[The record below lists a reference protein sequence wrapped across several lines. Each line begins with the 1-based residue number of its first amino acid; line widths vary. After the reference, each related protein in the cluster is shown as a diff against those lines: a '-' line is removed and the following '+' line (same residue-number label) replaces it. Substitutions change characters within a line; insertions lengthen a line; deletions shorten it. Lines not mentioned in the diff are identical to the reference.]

1 VDAVVSTLASERGRV
16 VGGHGGRR
24 ALALAAGVGFGVLV
38 LLLAAYVAVAFVPR
52 PSGGWRTFLNGWPLA
67 GFEIVASGLCFAR
80 AIVDRRDRL
89 VALILGSGLLAWS
102 LGDVVW
108 TLETRGGSLP
118 PTPSWADILYLAFY
132 PLAFTGLVALMRG
145 EIEDQP
151 LSRWL
156 DGVVAGLGA
165 TAVTVAFGF
174 DTILGRLGGPPAKLA
189 TSLAYPIADLGLLA
203 LSIGGLA
210 IVGYRNRRCMFLV
223 AACGLKVVGDV
234 VHLLQSQATTYR
246 TGTLLDAM
254 WPAAILLISLAV
266 WQPAMGPREQSRESL
281 SQAVVPAV
289 AVVSSLVV
297 LLGASMGHIDRIALA
312 LATVTVLVAGLRS
325 VLGLRELSILTE
337 SHRLQALTDDLTG
350 LGNRRHLMSVLDDY
364 FSRANTVRDDEPIA
378 LLLIDLDHF
387 KEVNDSFG
395 HPVGDQILLM
405 LGPRLKVA
413 LRESDVLVRLGGD
426 EFGIV
431 LAGADARDART
442 VAERLTAQFEQ
453 PFILDVASLHVTLS
467 IGIALA
473 PTHAR
478 DSAELLR
485 CADVAMYR
493 AKAARCAYRMYE
505 TLPDGGQNRLRL
517 IEQLRDA
524 IVTKAFQLYF
534 QPQYELRTGRSIG
547 VEALLRWPHHEY
559 GVLSPTEFIP
569 LAEEAGLMQPL
580 TDLVLGAALTQC
592 AAWRAGGRD
601 LYVSVN
607 LSATNLLDDG
617 LPDRIRY
624 LLTRHRLGSDS
635 LVVEVTETNMMADRE
650 KAQDVIQRLDR
661 LGLVVSVDD
670 FGTGFS
676 SLAYLS
682 DLAVRELK
690 IDQALTK
697 RLASADARKSRAVI
711 RATID
716 LGHSLGMR
724 VVAEGV
730 EDAETYSLL
739 ASLGCDIA
747 QGNYMCKPL
756 PAEKLSFGPTRADA
770 RFNLLAPIVPMA
782 RPHARAH

>member
-1 VDAVVSTLASERGRV
+1 MDAVVPTIASERVRAFDRQGN
-16 VGGHGGRR
+16 RR
-24 ALALAAGVGFGVLV
+24 ALGTVAAVGFSALIV
-38 LLLAAYVAVAFVPR
+38 LLATYVVVAFVPNLG
-52 PSGGWRTFLNGWPLA
+52 GGWKTVSEWPLD
-67 GFEIVASGLCFAR
+67 GFEIVASGLCLAR
-80 AIVDRRDRL
+80 AIADRKDRL
-89 VALILGSGLLAWS
+89 VAIILGSGLLAWS

-108 TLETRGGSLP
+108 TLETQGGGIP
-118 PTPSWADILYLAFY
+118 PTPSWADLCYLAFY
-132 PLAFTGLVALMRG
+132 PLAFVGLVALTRG
-145 EIEDQP
+145 EIKDQP

-165 TAVTVAFGF
+165 AAVTVAFGF
-174 DTILGRLGGPPAKLA
+174 DTILGKLGGPPAKLA

-203 LSIGGLA
+203 LVIGGLA
-210 IVGYRNRRCMFLV
+210 IVSYRNRRWMFLV
-223 AACGLKVVGDV
+223 PACVLKVAGDV
-234 VHLLQSQATTYR
+234 FHLLQSSAATYR
-246 TGTLLDAM
+246 TGTLLDAT

-266 WQPAMGPREQSRESL
+266 WQPAAPSKERSRGSL
-281 SQAVVPAV
+281 SQVVVPAA

-297 LLGASMGHIDRIALA
+297 LLGASIGHIDRVALV
-312 LATVTVLVAGLRS
+312 LATATVLVAGLRS

-350 LGNRRHLMSVLDDY
+350 LGNRRHLMGVLDDF
-364 FSRANTVRDDEPIA
+364 FSRGPTVTDNGRLA

-405 LGPRLKVA
+405 LGPRLRVA
-413 LRESDVLVRLGGD
+413 LRESDILVRLGGD

-431 LAGADARDART
+431 LADADARDAGA

-467 IGIALA
+467 VGIALA

-478 DSAELLR
+478 ESAELLR

-493 AKAARCAYRMYE
+493 AKAARCSYRMYE
-505 TLPDGGQNRLRL
+505 TLPDSGQNRLRL

-524 IVTKAFQLYF
+524 IIAKAFQLYF
-534 QPQYELRTGRSIG
+534 QPQYELRTGKSLG
-547 VEALLRWPHHEY
+547 VEALLRWPHPEY

-569 LAEEAGLMQPL
+569 LAEEAGLMRPL
-580 TDLVLGAALTQC
+580 TDLVLEAALTQC
-592 AAWRAGGRD
+592 AAWRADGRH

-617 LPDRIRY
+617 LPDRIRF
-624 LLTRHRLGSDS
+624 LLARHRLGPGS

-650 KAQDVIQRLDR
+650 KAQEVIQQLDR

-697 RLASADARKSRAVI
+697 RLASSAEQKTRAVI

-730 EDAETYSLL
+730 EDAETYALL
-739 ASLGCDIA
+739 ASLGCDLA
-747 QGNYMCKPL
+747 QGNYMCRPL
-756 PAEKLSFGPTRADA
+756 PAEKLSFGPARADA
-770 RFNLLAPIVPMA
+770 RFNLLAPILPLG
-782 RPHARAH
+782 RSHARAH